1 MHIENDTTSWAPP
14 DMKRCHVVVS
24 VADLDNVTVT
34 PGKWVSMCVFGDMFC
49 QKKKKKREND
59 GHSRAIKTKIRQMLS
74 RHYRFSE
81 NAPQVVDMIQELVDE
96 KLLLN
101 EALSAAEL
109 DTVMDK
115 LTDVVNTGIIKPPLG
130 ENIATI
136 VSEILLSST
145 DVTAVAGT

>member
-1 MHIENDTTSWAPP
+1 
-14 DMKRCHVVVS
+14 
-24 VADLDNVTVT
+24 
-34 PGKWVSMCVFGDMFC
+34 
-49 QKKKKKREND
+49 
-59 GHSRAIKTKIRQMLS
+59 MLS

-81 NAPQVVDMIQELVDE
+81 NAPDVVDMIQELVDE

-101 EALSAAEL
+101 EALSAADL

-115 LTDVVNTGIIKPPLG
+115 LTDVVNTGIKPPLG

>member
-1 MHIENDTTSWAPP
+1 
-14 DMKRCHVVVS
+14 
-24 VADLDNVTVT
+24 
-34 PGKWVSMCVFGDMFC
+34 MCVLGNMFC
-49 QKKKKKREND
+49 QKKKKKPKEKREND
-59 GHSRAIKTKIRQMLS
+59 GRSRAIKTKIRQMLS

-81 NAPQVVDMIQELVDE
+81 NAPEVVDMIQELVDE

-101 EALSAAEL
+101 ETLSAADL

-145 DVTAVAGT
+145 DVTAVAGTWVDANLPPDILNVDFSK

>member
-1 MHIENDTTSWAPP
+1 
-14 DMKRCHVVVS
+14 
-24 VADLDNVTVT
+24 
-34 PGKWVSMCVFGDMFC
+34 
-49 QKKKKKREND
+49 
-59 GHSRAIKTKIRQMLS
+59 MLS

-81 NAPQVVDMIQELVDE
+81 NAPDVVDMIQELVDE

-101 EALSAAEL
+101 EALSAADL

-145 DVTAVAGT
+145 DVTAVAGTWVDVNLPPDILNVDFSK